1 MIPLLLKYAKA
12 SHPLF
17 LNKENKLEWRGG
29 SDCRKSKHKSVTRH
43 VWYKEGD
50 FEWYWERERQS
61 ENVFHFLELVV
72 TMKVCG
78 RLIKGLSQSRKLND
92 SGLSFYS
99 GLSSS
104 RWLTRLFSHD
114 YFLLSLS
121 AFRANRRSQE
131 CVKESQVIRTL
142 IWMAI
147 TQHGLRSLNCCRRS
161 HARNYSEV
169 QRPSSPEL
177 EGLTMRRRTWL
188 ANLDDK
194 TAKKGH
200 DMSHDHHSNADVSMS
215 NIKHGRQRQQTE

>member
-147 TQHGLRSLNCCRRS
+147 TQHGLRSSKKLCKELLF
-161 HARNYSEV
+161 EV
-169 QRPSSPEL
+169 HRPSSQEL
-177 EGLTMRRRTWL
+177 KWLVMRLQTWL